1 MAPKPMPPKT
11 VAPKGEIKRVT
22 LDDADLNKRNEALI
36 IENEILKE
44 NLEDSEYNLT
54 QLAKRIETLYG
65 VQAIGRLT
73 PDQVHSVW
81 W

>member
-1 MAPKPMPPKT
+1 MAPKLPPKT